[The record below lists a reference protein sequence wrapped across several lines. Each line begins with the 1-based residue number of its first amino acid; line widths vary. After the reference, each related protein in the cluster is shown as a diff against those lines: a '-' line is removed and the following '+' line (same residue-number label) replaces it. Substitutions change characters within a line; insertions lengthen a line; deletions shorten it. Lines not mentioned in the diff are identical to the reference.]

1 MITKISLR
9 VKGLKER
16 KRELTMGKKLVSVEV
31 QRVEGIWYAKEK
43 QQALVLGK
51 YVMTREDGGKTD
63 CISLYRQFT
72 VR

>member
-16 KRELTMGKKLVSVEV
+16 KRELTMGKKLVSVKV

-51 YVMTREDGGKTD
+51 YGDDERGWWKDRLHK
-63 CISLYRQFT
+63 SL
-72 VR
+72 